1 MAPFILGPFSFREN
15 GAECLAMEIEQRHV
29 EPVAG
34 FSPGIGYYL
43 ASFQFGREQTKE
55 LLQDLTNEE
64 IARRF
69 SSGMHSIGAIGLHL
83 GECEYWYFQT
93 IAMEKEMTDEGK
105 KLCHFCDTMETD
117 HDKGL
122 SAEYLINTLD
132 TISEMNREFLAG
144 LKDEALDKF
153 HPRNDVEPA
162 RELSLRWMFQLLID
176 HEAHHR
182 GQISMIKR
190 LIRGGETAS

>member
-1 MAPFILGPFSFREN
+1 MFQ
-15 GAECLAMEIEQRHV
+15 MEIEQRHV
-29 EPVAG
+29 EPVPG
-34 FSPGIGYYL
+34 FSREIGYYL
-43 ASFQFGREQTKE
+43 CSFQFGREQTRK
-55 LLQDLTNEE
+55 LLDDLTNEE

-69 SSGMHSIGAIGLHL
+69 SPGMHSIGAIALHL
-83 GECEYWYFQT
+83 GECEYWYLQT
-93 IAMEKEMTDEGK
+93 IAMEKEMTDDGK

-132 TISEMNREFLAG
+132 TISEMNREMLAR
-144 LKDEALDKF
+144 LTDADLDKF
-153 HPRNDVEPA
+153 HPRNDLETP
-162 RELSLRWMFQLLID
+162 RELSLRWMLQLLID

>member
-1 MAPFILGPFSFREN
+1 MD
-15 GAECLAMEIEQRHV
+15 IEKRHV
-29 EPVAG
+29 EPHPG
-34 FSPGIGYYL
+34 FPREIGYYL
-43 ASFQFGREQTKE
+43 TSFQFGREQTKE
-55 LLQDLTNEE
+55 LLRDLTNEE

-69 SSGMHSIGAIGLHL
+69 LPKMHSIGAIALHL

-93 IAMEKEMTDEGK
+93 IAMEKEMTEEGK
-105 KLCHFCDTMETD
+105 KLCHFCDTFETD

-132 TISEMNREFLAG
+132 TISELTREFLAG
-144 LKDEALDKF
+144 LKDEDLDKF
-153 HPRNDVEPA
+153 HTRTDVTPP
-162 RELSLRWMFQLLID
+162 RELSLRWMLQLSID

-190 LIRGGETAS
+190 LMRGGEMAS

>member
-1 MAPFILGPFSFREN
+1 
-15 GAECLAMEIEQRHV
+15 MEIIQRHV
-29 EPVAG
+29 EPLPG
-34 FSPGIGYYL
+34 FPREIGYYL
-43 ASFQFGREQTKE
+43 ASFQFGRGQTKE
-55 LLQDLTNEE
+55 LLRDLTNEE

-69 SSGMHSIGAIGLHL
+69 LPELHSIGAIALHL

-93 IAMEKEMTDEGK
+93 IAAEKEMTDEGQ
-105 KLCHFCDTMETD
+105 KLSHFCDTIETD

-132 TISEMNREFLAG
+132 TISELNREMLAR
-144 LKDEALDKF
+144 LTDADLDKF
-153 HPRNDVEPA
+153 HPRTDVDPP
-162 RELSLRWMFQLLID
+162 RELSLRWMLQLTID

-190 LIRGGETAS
+190 LIRGGGTAS